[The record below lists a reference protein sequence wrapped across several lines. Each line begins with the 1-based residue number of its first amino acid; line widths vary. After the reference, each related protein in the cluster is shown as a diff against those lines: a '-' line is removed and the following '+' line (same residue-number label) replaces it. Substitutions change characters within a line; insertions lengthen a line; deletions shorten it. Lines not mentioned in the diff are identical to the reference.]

1 MLFTTDHC
9 VHKLIVKSSK
19 EYGSIIITFTSL
31 LTANILYLNK
41 MSGKFDDCNMVTFN
55 IIDQIL
61 FRSAFYSVIF
71 KNNLYIIE

>member
-1 MLFTTDHC
+1 MLFTTDYC
-9 VHKLIVKSSK
+9 VHKQLIVQSSK

-41 MSGKFDDCNMVTFN
+41 MSGKFDDYNMVTF

-61 FRSAFYSVIF
+61 FRSTFYSVIF
-71 KNNLYIIE
+71 KQFV